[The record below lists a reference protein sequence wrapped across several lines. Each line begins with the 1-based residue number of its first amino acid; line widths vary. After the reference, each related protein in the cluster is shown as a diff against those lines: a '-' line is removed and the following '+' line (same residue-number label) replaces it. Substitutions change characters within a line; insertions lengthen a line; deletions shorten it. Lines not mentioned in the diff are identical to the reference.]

1 MIESSRIRISGF
13 DASAVKEREDV
24 SEWESSLQRA
34 PSRGRLRRAW
44 LRFKRNRTA
53 VGGLGVIAVM
63 VFLAVFARPIE
74 IGVLSGVTV
83 QPFALAPFPPN
94 EFHYSAALEPPSST
108 YVFGT
113 DWSGRDIF
121 SRVLYGGRWS
131 LSIGVI
137 AVGLAVLIGVPL
149 GAVAGYFGGWT
160 DELIMRIVDILYA
173 FPFLVLA
180 LAIVSILGRGFWN
193 MILALSIVGWI
204 SYARLIRGEVLSVK
218 ENDYVLAARALGA
231 TDRAIVFRHIVPNAM
246 ASVIVYATL
255 NIGNIVLAAA
265 ALGFLGLGL
274 EPGSAEWG
282 TMLSRSRDTMIQG
295 QWWVTLFPGLA
306 IFLFVIAVNLLGDGV
321 REAFD
326 PQSDVQGGFR

>member
-1 MIESSRIRISGF
+1 MVNKSQIRISGF
-13 DASAVKEREDV
+13 DAERVKDREEISD
-24 SEWESSLQRA
+24 WQSSLEGT
-34 PSRGRLRRAW
+34 PSRGRLEQSW
-44 LRFKRNRTA
+44 SRFKRNRTA
-53 VGGLGVIAVM
+53 VGGLATIAVM
-63 VFLAVFARPIE
+63 VLLAVFARPIE
-74 IGVLSGVTV
+74 IQQLSGMTI
-83 QPFALAPFPPN
+83 QPFSLAP
-94 EFHYSAALEPPSST
+94 YSPEKFYYDSALEAPSAEHL
-108 YVFGT
+108 FGT

-121 SRVLYGGRWS
+121 SRVIYGGRWS

-149 GAVAGYFGGWT
+149 GAIAGYFGGWV
-160 DELIMRIVDILYA
+160 DEAIMRVVDVLYA

-218 ENDYVLAARALGA
+218 ENQYVLAAKALGA
-231 TDRAIVFRHIVPNAM
+231 TDRKIVFRHIVPNAM

-255 NIGNIVLAAA
+255 SIGNIVLAAA

-282 TMLSRSRDTMIQG
+282 TMLSRSRNTMIQG

-306 IFLFVIAVNLLGDGV
+306 IFLFVVAVNLLGDGI

-326 PQSDVQGGFR
+326 PQSDVKGGFR